1 MQIREQY
8 FGLKERIIT
17 LDRRDIV
24 DACLQ
29 YLNKKYPARDM
40 QECTKTDWY
49 FYSDEGD
56 ITNEI
61 KKFIFVESFKK
72 ER

>member
-1 MQIREQY
+1 MQIKEQY
-8 FGLKERIIT
+8 FALKERIIT
-17 LDRRDIV
+17 LDRNDIV
-24 DACLQ
+24 SACLD

-56 ITNEI
+56 ITDEI